1 MKESS
6 TTPLQAVTRPSVPL
20 DPEAFAALFV
30 RSYKKFW
37 LIAVA
42 ITGDRTY
49 ADDIVQDA
57 ALVALGKL
65 DQFVVGT
72 NFDAWMSQ
80 IVRRNALNV
89 ARKTKNRNT
98 TPADPAQLD
107 RSNSGSTTPPGDD
120 SLALHSTG
128 KLPDHQ
134 MDFDDDV
141 IQALRQAS
149 EVARAC
155 LLLRIV
161 QRLSYAEIAEIL
173 QIPKGT
179 AMSHVHRTKHVLR
192 ERLKN
197 PFAKKLRDSEAS
209 S

>member
-1 MKESS
+1 MEKSR
-6 TTPLQAVTRPSVPL
+6 TTPLQAVSGTSVPL
-20 DPEAFAALFV
+20 DPEMFSALFV

-37 LIAVA
+37 LVAAA
-42 ITGDRTY
+42 ITGDRTL
-49 ADDIVQDA
+49 ADDVVQDA

-72 NFDAWMSQ
+72 NFNAWMSE

-89 ARKTKNRNT
+89 VRKTQNRST
-98 TPADPAQLD
+98 TPADPTQLD
-107 RSNSGSTTPPGDD
+107 RLNHGFAIPSYEDG
-120 SLALHSTG
+120 LALDSTG
-128 KLPDHQ
+128 VLGEHQ

-141 IQALRQAS
+141 MKALRQVS

-161 QRLSYAEIAEIL
+161 QHLSYAEIAEIL